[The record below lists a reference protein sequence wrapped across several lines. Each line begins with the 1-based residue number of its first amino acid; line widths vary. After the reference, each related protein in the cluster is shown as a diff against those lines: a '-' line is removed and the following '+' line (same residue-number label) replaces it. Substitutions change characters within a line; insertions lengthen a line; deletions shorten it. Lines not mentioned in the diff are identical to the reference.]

1 VRAESALDG
10 LVLVR
15 QQGAVGGT
23 LHLAAG
29 EWLTVLE
36 DHCGLRLGVIFT

>member
-1 VRAESALDG
+1 MRANGALNG
-10 LVLVR
+10 LVLVG

-36 DHCGLRLGVIFT
+36 DHCGQMLGVIFT